1 MVVKGVLEHTWV
13 GGDPD
18 YNEGCAY
25 TATPIAIVDGDR
37 DSYHVGI
44 LYDDGQVFYCKA
56 REVDFDSFGVKAV
69 VTAKPLTEADVR
81 CFKYTNEQVRM
92 AVLRKA
98 IERFIEAQG
107 DAKEY
112 TVAESW
118 MAYKVQETLSKRGIA
133 TIIYWNKGVATLK
146 IG

>member
-1 MVVKGVLEHTWV
+1 MVVKGVLEHTWI
-13 GGDPD
+13 GGDPA

-25 TATPIAIVDGDR
+25 TATPVAIVDGDR
-37 DSYHVGI
+37 DSYYVGI

-81 CFKYTNEQVRM
+81 CFKHLNEQVRM
-92 AVLRKA
+92 AVLKKA
-98 IERFIEAQG
+98 VERFVEAQG

-112 TVAESW
+112 TVTERW
-118 MAYKVQETLSKRGIA
+118 LAYQVQDVLCKRGIIA
-133 TIIYWNKGVATLK
+133 TIYWNKGVATLK